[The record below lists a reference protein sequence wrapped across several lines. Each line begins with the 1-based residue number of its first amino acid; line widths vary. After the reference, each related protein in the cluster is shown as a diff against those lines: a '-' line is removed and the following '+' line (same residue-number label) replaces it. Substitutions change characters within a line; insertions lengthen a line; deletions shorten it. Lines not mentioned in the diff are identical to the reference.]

1 MSIKVTQYLTYELNI
16 QGYIKQL
23 SLDELGHLYV
33 AIKECLGRA
42 AEPKWKKLSEVKPV
56 TFRDILIRQPNSSV
70 HIAYYNN
77 LGKLQKVPTGTPW
90 GFDID
95 YDNVEWCEVPQ

>member
-1 MSIKVTQYLTYELNI
+1 MSITVTQYHTYELNI
-16 QGYIKQL
+16 KGYVKQL

-33 AIKECLGRA
+33 AIKECLERA
-42 AEPKWKKLSEVKPV
+42 SEAPWNKLCEVKPV
-56 TFRDILIRQPNSSV
+56 TFRDILIRQPQSSV

-77 LGKLQKVPTGTPW
+77 EGRLQKVPTGTPW

-95 YDNVEWCEVPQ
+95 YVNVEWCEVPR